1 MNRIKG
7 TFMRHMYKDGSPNK
21 LLAQEATI
29 FDGVFAV
36 YKEGPYTN
44 NWHVDHTPTGLVCTR
59 VPRKKYAVAIVRALL
74 AIPLGWQTTD
84 RDKLTV
90 RMDKVENCMGLYRK
104 AIQVRAE

>member
-7 TFMRHMYKDGSPNK
+7 TFMRHMYKDGSPKK

-44 NWHVDHTPTGLVCTR
+44 NWHVDHTPTG
-59 VPRKKYAVAIVRALL
+59 
-74 AIPLGWQTTD
+74 
-84 RDKLTV
+84 
-90 RMDKVENCMGLYRK
+90 
-104 AIQVRAE
+104 